1 MNQLNLFP
9 ENTNTNKVINNFE
22 LQIENLDI
30 AVVNYFNEKFPI
42 YIKDQENN
50 KKNIKIIYN
59 VGETWKQVVDFQN
72 KQVRGEFNLQKPI
85 VTLYS
90 TGLEPIEEWN
100 RLPQLKMLLDKQIYI
115 NPNTNEI
122 DYIPKTTKNNP
133 KSIPVYEWTF
143 IKPPTFYR
151 RFYKLNIWTDYI
163 SDLNSIN
170 QSIILNL
177 ISANM
182 IIINNQDYGTY
193 GYLKTMQDDS
203 NYNNRSEETRLIKNH
218 ILFEFEGYLVNS
230 DSIIKRRNFSNFKI
244 TETIMK

>member
-22 LQIENLDI
+22 LQIENLDK
-30 AVVNYFNEKFPI
+30 VVINYFNEKFPI

-50 KKNIKIIYN
+50 KKNINVIYN
-59 VGETWKQVVDFQN
+59 VGETWNQVVDFQN
-72 KQVRGEFNLQKPI
+72 KQVRGEYNLQKPI
-85 VTLYS
+85 VTLY
-90 TGLEPIEEWN
+90 GYNIEPISEWN
-100 RLPQLKMLLDKQIYI
+100 RLPQLKMLIDKQIYI
-115 NPNTNEI
+115 NPNTKEI
-122 DYIPKTTKNNP
+122 DYIPKKVKGKQ

-151 RFYKLNIWTDYI
+151 RFYKLSVWADYI
-163 SDLNSIN
+163 TDQNSII

-182 IIINNQDYGTY
+182 IVINNDSYQTF
-193 GYLKTMQDDS
+193 GYLKTMQDD
-203 NYNNRSEETRLIKNH
+203 NNFNNRTDETRLIKNH
-218 ILFEFEGYLVNS
+218 IQFEFEGYLIS
-230 DSIIKRRNFSNFKI
+230 PESIVKRRNFSNYKI